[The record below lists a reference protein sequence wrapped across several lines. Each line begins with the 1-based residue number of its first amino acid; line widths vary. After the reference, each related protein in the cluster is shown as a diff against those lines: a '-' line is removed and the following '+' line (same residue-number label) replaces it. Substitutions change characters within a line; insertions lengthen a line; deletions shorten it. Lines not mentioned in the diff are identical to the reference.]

1 MDQGWFVEPMGFVA
15 GTLTTAAFLPQVIK
29 SFRSG
34 STRDISLIMWV
45 MMNTGNF
52 MWMVYGYLT
61 NSMPLMLANA
71 ITLLLAGSI
80 LALKLRNLSSE

>member
-1 MDQGWFVEPMGFVA
+1 
-15 GTLTTAAFLPQVIK
+15 
-29 SFRSG
+29 
-34 STRDISLIMWV
+34 MWV

-61 NSMPLMLANA
+61 NSMPLMVANA
-71 ITLLLAGSI
+71 VTLLLAGSI